1 MASRRLNRHHDD
13 GDAQSFLPYRPQ
25 HVRAILLR
33 HIPIQPDQRVPV
45 AAALFERLRTVR
57 GALHQY
63 VPFAGPRLA
72 ELPDRDQA
80 IRLDVVRHQY
90 AAMRGIGVVTDER
103 EVVRRTEGECFH
115 RTRSLIPGE
124 RRQCI
129 SGHLLGDSK
138 EAARAGWGVYPMRQE

>member
-80 IRLDVVRHQY
+80 IRLDVVRHQH

-103 EVVRRTEGECFH
+103 EVVRLTEGECFH

-129 SGHLLGDSK
+129 SDHLLGDSK